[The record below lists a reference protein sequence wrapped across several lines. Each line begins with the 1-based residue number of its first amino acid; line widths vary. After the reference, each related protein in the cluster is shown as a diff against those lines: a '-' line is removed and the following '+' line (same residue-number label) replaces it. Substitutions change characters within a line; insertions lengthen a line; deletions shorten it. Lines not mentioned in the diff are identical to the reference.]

1 MVAIDTSPAKEDDAK
16 KFGASTFV
24 SDVAL
29 LEKGSLDM
37 ILNTASGRIPLD
49 PFLELLK
56 PRGSLVCVSLP
67 DKEERSQLYL
77 HSAVPTERALVG
89 SYLGPLGDY
98 EEMLAFAV
106 EHDVRPQV
114 EVMPLARINEAL
126 TRVRDGK
133 ARYRVVVEMP
143 EF

>member
-1 MVAIDTSPAKEDDAK
+1 M
-16 KFGASTFV
+16 
-24 SDVAL
+24 SDVGL
-29 LEKGSLDM
+29 LQKGSLDM

-98 EEMLAFAV
+98 EEMLNFAV
-106 EHDVRPQV
+106 EHNVRPQV
-114 EVMPLARINEAL
+114 EVMPVERINEAVA
-126 TRVRDGK
+126 RVRAGD
-133 ARYRVVVEMP
+133 ARYRVVLEMP
-143 EF
+143 S